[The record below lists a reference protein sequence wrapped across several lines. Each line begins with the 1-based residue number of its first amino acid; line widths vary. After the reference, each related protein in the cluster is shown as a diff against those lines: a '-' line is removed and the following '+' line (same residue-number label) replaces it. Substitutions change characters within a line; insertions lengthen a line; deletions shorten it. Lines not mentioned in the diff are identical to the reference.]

1 MNKNTFQIGQIV
13 NQIEQTTGETIHRG
27 AFTSFVNRR
36 AELFSGVKRIGGG
49 NKRWYT
55 VNDARLIAALWELK
69 NMVPRTPP
77 EAVDQIVDAL
87 QAGLPETVV
96 VSGETS
102 VVVDL
107 KQQQI
112 IEGLTG

>member
-1 MNKNTFQIGQIV
+1 MNKNTFQIGQII

-27 AFTSFVNRR
+27 AFASFVNRR
-36 AELFSGVKRIGGG
+36 AELFSGVKRTGGG

-55 VNDARLIAALWELK
+55 VNDARLIAALWSLK
-69 NMVPRTPP
+69 NRVPRTPP
-77 EAVDQIVDAL
+77 ESVDQIVDAL
-87 QAGLPETVV
+87 HAGLPETVV

-112 IEGLTG
+112 IEGLV